1 MYVELWRQSSE
12 EEEEEEEE
20 EEITGDK
27 KNCVSDLEGNRLLP
41 IGKIVNAIGN
51 SMCCR
56 KCAVSNHKDMM
67 NDFVAFC
74 TEYED
79 KIKKEE
85 EDKLFYSKVEQLDIS
100 GCSIIKQRQS
110 FILCTM
116 EVKVVIVFLMRIEL
130 QSDSTSQ
137 SRQ

>member
-1 MYVELWRQSSE
+1 MAISTVTKKRGRKLNCNLEEVNLRPGGKGGRVMDDNWRAVHDKCTWNFGVEASSSE
-12 EEEEEEEE
+12 EEEEEEEEDDEEEE

-67 NDFVAFC
+67 NNFIAFC
-74 TEYED
+74 SE
-79 KIKKEE
+79 
-85 EDKLFYSKVEQLDIS
+85 
-100 GCSIIKQRQS
+100 
-110 FILCTM
+110 
-116 EVKVVIVFLMRIEL
+116 
-130 QSDSTSQ
+130 
-137 SRQ
+137 